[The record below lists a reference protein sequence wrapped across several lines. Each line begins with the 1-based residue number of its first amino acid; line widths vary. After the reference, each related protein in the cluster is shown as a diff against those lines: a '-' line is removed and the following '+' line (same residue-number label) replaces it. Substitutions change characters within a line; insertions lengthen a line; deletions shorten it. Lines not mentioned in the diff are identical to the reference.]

1 MPDAVLHEPQRTRQA
16 GTGGVVL
23 VGFQEQENLG
33 LGYLAAVLRHDGR
46 PVTIADFQEEPAAIL
61 ATIRREQPIVVGFS
75 LIFQFYVH
83 RFGDLIRYLRTNGVD
98 CHFTIGG
105 HFPSLSYQHAL
116 ELIPELD
123 SVVRF
128 EGEMTLLALVD
139 AVEAGEDWRALQGL
153 AYAGADGPVANE
165 LRPLVR
171 DLDDLPYPERSYRA
185 MAVLGRRALPI
196 LASRGCVRTC
206 SFCSIHVFY
215 RAAPG
220 KVVRTRKP
228 VEIVREMRMLYD
240 ERGIT
245 IFLFQDDDF
254 PLFGPVWQRWTRNF
268 LEALRQADLAGK
280 VIWKINC
287 RADAVDPALFAEMKA
302 AGLYYVYMGLESGSE
317 DGLETLN
324 KDITVAENLRAVEI
338 LKTLGIV
345 YEFGFMLFDPSTTF
359 ESVRDNVAFLQRI
372 AGDGSAS
379 AAFCRMLPYDG
390 TPIKDT
396 LAREGRLKG
405 DVCDPDY
412 DYLDTRVTDYFAALT
427 GLLRLTGWIHGNPGL
442 SPQLKFAW
450 NEYGIMERL
459 FPALPDIEDY
469 KHQLMAV
476 TAASNDMLFRVI
488 ADVSYAVTEGRPHGW
503 TPERLR
509 AEATRFLEQFRI
521 ARDGFVRRNQA
532 IFLAPRQD
540 EPALA
545 ERTTAPTIT
554 EMLPAD
560 R

>member
-1 MPDAVLHEPQRTRQA
+1 MLTTE
-16 GTGGVVL
+16 TGGRPETEPHMMAYVRGAGRVVL

-33 LGYLAAVLRHDGR
+33 LGYLAATLRREGR
-46 PVTIADFQEEPAAIL
+46 AVTIVDFQEDHKTIL
-61 ATIRREQPIVVGFS
+61 DVIRRERPIVVGFS

-83 RFGDLIRYLRTNGVD
+83 RFGELIRYLRANGVD

-105 HFPSLSYQHAL
+105 HFPSLSYQHTL
-116 ELIPELD
+116 ELIPEID

-128 EGEMTLLALVD
+128 EGEATLVELVD
-139 AVEAGEDWRALQGL
+139 TVEAGGDWRFLLGIAFLSG
-153 AYAGADGPVANE
+153 GEPVANA

-171 DLDDLPYPERSYRA
+171 DLDDLPYPERSYRP
-185 MAVLGRRALPI
+185 MAVLGRKALPI
-196 LASRGCVRTC
+196 LASRGCIRTC

-228 VEIVREMRMLYD
+228 AEIVREMRMLYD
-240 ERGIT
+240 ERGISV
-245 IFLFQDDDF
+245 FLFQDDDF
-254 PLFGPVWQRWTRNF
+254 PVFGTVWQRWTREF
-268 LEALRQADLAGK
+268 LAELRAADLAGR
-280 VIWKINC
+280 IIFKINC
-287 RADAVDPALFAEMKA
+287 RADAVDPVLFAEMKA

-324 KDITVAENLRAVEI
+324 KNITVEENVRAVDT
-338 LKTLGIV
+338 LKSLGLV

-359 ESVRDNVAFLQRI
+359 ESVRDNVAFLRRI

-390 TPIKDT
+390 TPIKDE
-396 LAREGRLKG
+396 LKAAGRLKG

-412 DYLDTRVTDYFAALT
+412 DYLDPRVDDYFAALT

-459 FPALPDIEDY
+459 FPALHDILDY
-469 KHQLMAV
+469 KAALMAV
-476 TAASNDMLFRVI
+476 TAASNEMLFQVI
-488 ADVSYAVTEGRPHGW
+488 EDISYAITEGRPHRW
-503 TPERLR
+503 TPARLKDEG
-509 AEATRFLEQFRI
+509 ARFIGQFRQ
-521 ARDGFVRRNQA
+521 ARDGFVMRNQTV
-532 IFLAPRQD
+532 FR
-540 EPALA
+540 EALA
-545 ERTTAPTIT
+545 EREAVTA
-554 EMLPAD
+554 
-560 R
+560 

>member
-1 MPDAVLHEPQRTRQA
+1 MNTVISGRPGTEPQMMSHVRMSHVQRA
-16 GTGGVVL
+16 GRVVL

-33 LGYLAAVLRHDGR
+33 LGYLAATLRREGR
-46 PVTIADFQEEPAAIL
+46 KVTIVDFQEDHRTIL
-61 ATIRREQPIVVGFS
+61 EVIRREAPIVVGFS

-83 RFGDLIRYLRTNGVD
+83 RFGELIRYLRANGID

-128 EGEMTLLALVD
+128 EGEATLVELVD
-139 AVEAGEDWRALQGL
+139 TIEAGGDWRFLLGIAFKSGEE
-153 AYAGADGPVANE
+153 VIANA

-171 DLDDLPYPERSYRA
+171 DLDDLPYPERSYRP
-185 MAVLGRRALPI
+185 MVVLGRKALPI

-215 RAAPG
+215 RSAPG

-228 VEIVREMRMLYD
+228 AEIVREMRMLHD

-254 PLFGPVWQRWTRNF
+254 PLFGPVWQRWTREF
-268 LEALRQADLAGK
+268 LAELHGAGLAGK

-287 RADAVDPALFAEMKA
+287 RADAVDPVLFAEMKE
-302 AGLYYVYMGLESGSE
+302 AGLYYVYMGLESGSD

-338 LKTLGIV
+338 LKSLGLV

-359 ESVRDNVAFLQRI
+359 DSVRDNVAFLRQI

-390 TPIKDT
+390 TPIKDV
-396 LAREGRLKG
+396 LAKAGRLKG

-412 DYLDTRVTDYFAALT
+412 DYLDPRVDEYFQALT

-459 FPALPDIEDY
+459 FPGLPDIQDY
-469 KHQLMAV
+469 KTALKAV
-476 TAASNDMLFRVI
+476 TAASNAMLFQVI
-488 ADVSYAVTEGRPHGW
+488 EDISYAITEGRPHGW
-503 TPERLR
+503 TSDRLR
-509 AEATRFLEQFRI
+509 NEGARFIDQFRE
-521 ARDGFVRRNQA
+521 ARDGFVLRNQDVFRA
-532 IFLAPRQD
+532 
-540 EPALA
+540 ALA
-545 ERTTAPTIT
+545 ER
-554 EMLPAD
+554 EMA
-560 R
+560 

>member
-1 MPDAVLHEPQRTRQA
+1 MNTAISGRPGTEPQMMTSVRMPHVR
-16 GTGGVVL
+16 GEGRVVL

-33 LGYLAAVLRHDGR
+33 LGYLAATLRREGR
-46 PVTIADFQEEPAAIL
+46 TVMIVDFQEDHRTIL
-61 ATIRREQPIVVGFS
+61 EVIRREQPIVVGFS

-83 RFGDLIRYLRTNGVD
+83 RFGELIRYLRANGID

-128 EGEMTLLALVD
+128 DGEATLVELVD
-139 AVEAGEDWRALQGL
+139 TIEAGGDWRFLLGIAFKSG
-153 AYAGADGPVANE
+153 GEVTANA

-171 DLDDLPYPERSYRA
+171 DLDDLPYPERSYRP
-185 MAVLGRRALPI
+185 MAVLGRKALPL

-215 RAAPG
+215 RSAPG

-228 VEIVREMRMLYD
+228 AEIVREMRMLHD
-240 ERGIT
+240 EHGIT
-245 IFLFQDDDF
+245 VFLFQDDDF
-254 PLFGPVWQRWTRNF
+254 PLFGPVWQRWTREF
-268 LEALRQADLAGK
+268 IAELYRAGLARK
-280 VIWKINC
+280 IIWKINC
-287 RADAVDPALFAEMKA
+287 RADAVDPVLFAEMKE

-338 LKTLGIV
+338 LKSLGLV

-359 ESVRDNVAFLQRI
+359 DSVRDNVAFLRQI

-390 TPIKDT
+390 TPIKDV
-396 LAREGRLKG
+396 LAKEGRLKG

-412 DYLDTRVTDYFAALT
+412 DYLDPRVDEYFQALT

-459 FPALPDIEDY
+459 FPGLPDIQDY
-469 KHQLMAV
+469 KKALKSV
-476 TAASNDMLFRVI
+476 TAASNAMLFQVI
-488 ADVSYAVTEGRPHGW
+488 EDISYAITEGRPHDW
-503 TPERLR
+503 TSDRLR
-509 AEATRFLEQFRI
+509 SEGAGFIDQFRE
-521 ARDGFVRRNQA
+521 ARDGFVLRNQDVFRA
-532 IFLAPRQD
+532 
-540 EPALA
+540 ALA
-545 ERTTAPTIT
+545 EREAVS
-554 EMLPAD
+554 A
-560 R
+560 

>member
-1 MPDAVLHEPQRTRQA
+1 MLTTE
-16 GTGGVVL
+16 TGGPETEPHMMNCVRGAGRVVL

-33 LGYLAAVLRHDGR
+33 LGYLAATLRREGR
-46 PVTIADFQEEPAAIL
+46 VVTIVDFQEDHKTIL
-61 ATIRREQPIVVGFS
+61 NVIRRERPIVVGFS

-83 RFGDLIRYLRTNGVD
+83 RFGELIRYLRANGVD

-105 HFPSLSYQHAL
+105 HFPSLSYQHTL
-116 ELIPELD
+116 ELIPEID

-128 EGEMTLLALVD
+128 EGEATLVELVD
-139 AVEAGEDWRALQGL
+139 TVEAGGDWRFLLGIAFLSG
-153 AYAGADGPVANE
+153 GEPVANA

-171 DLDDLPYPERSYRA
+171 DLDDLPYPERSYRP
-185 MAVLGRRALPI
+185 MAVLGRKALPI
-196 LASRGCVRTC
+196 LASRGCIRTC

-228 VEIVREMRMLYD
+228 AEIVREMRMLHD
-240 ERGIT
+240 ERGISV
-245 IFLFQDDDF
+245 FLFQDDDF
-254 PLFGPVWQRWTRNF
+254 PVFGTVWQRWTREF
-268 LEALRQADLAGK
+268 LAELRGADLAGR
-280 VIWKINC
+280 IIFKINC
-287 RADAVDPALFAEMKA
+287 RADAVDPVLFAEMKA

-324 KDITVAENLRAVEI
+324 KNITVEQNVRAVDT
-338 LKTLGIV
+338 LKSLGLV

-359 ESVRDNVAFLQRI
+359 ESVRDNVAFLRRI

-390 TPIKDT
+390 TPIKDE
-396 LAREGRLKG
+396 LKAAGRLKG

-412 DYLDTRVTDYFAALT
+412 DYLDPRVDEYFSALT

-459 FPALPDIEDY
+459 FPALPDIRDY
-469 KHQLMAV
+469 KAALMAV
-476 TAASNDMLFRVI
+476 TAASNEMLFQVI
-488 ADVSYAVTEGRPHGW
+488 EDISYAITEGRPHRW
-503 TPERLR
+503 TSARLKDEGAR
-509 AEATRFLEQFRI
+509 FIDQFRQARDSFVLRNQGVFLE
-521 ARDGFVRRNQA
+521 
-532 IFLAPRQD
+532 
-540 EPALA
+540 ALA
-545 ERTTAPTIT
+545 EREAVS
-554 EMLPAD
+554 A
-560 R
+560 

>member
-1 MPDAVLHEPQRTRQA
+1 MNTI
-16 GTGGVVL
+16 TGGRPEAEPHMMNYVRGAGRVVL
-23 VGFQEQENLG
+23 VGFLEQENLG
-33 LGYLAAVLRHDGR
+33 LGYLAATLRREGR
-46 PVTIADFQEEPAAIL
+46 QVTIVDFQEDHRTIL
-61 ATIRREQPIVVGFS
+61 EVIRREQPIVVGFS

-83 RFGDLIRYLRTNGVD
+83 RFGDLIRYLRENGVD

-105 HFPSLSYQHAL
+105 HFPSLSYQHTL

-128 EGEMTLLALVD
+128 EGEQTLVELVD
-139 AVEAGEDWRALQGL
+139 TIEADGDWRFLLGIAFRSG
-153 AYAGADGPVANE
+153 GEVMANA

-171 DLDDLPYPERSYRA
+171 DLDDLPYPERGQRPMS
-185 MAVLGRRALPI
+185 VLGRKALPI

-215 RAAPG
+215 RSAPG

-228 VEIVREMRMLYD
+228 VEIVREMRMLHD

-245 IFLFQDDDF
+245 VFLFQDDDF
-254 PLFGPVWQRWTRNF
+254 PLFGPVWQRWTREF
-268 LEALRQADLAGK
+268 IAELYRAGLARK

-287 RADAVDPALFAEMKA
+287 RADAVDPVLFAEMKE

-338 LKTLGIV
+338 LKSLGLV

-359 ESVRDNVAFLQRI
+359 DSVRDNVAFLRQI

-390 TPIKDT
+390 TPIKDV
-396 LAREGRLKG
+396 LAKEGRLKG

-412 DYLDTRVTDYFAALT
+412 DYLDPRVDAYFQALT

-459 FPALPDIEDY
+459 FPGLPDIQDY
-469 KHQLMAV
+469 KKALKQV
-476 TAASNDMLFRVI
+476 TAASNAMLFQVI
-488 ADVSYAVTEGRPHGW
+488 EDISYAITENRPHDWTSDRLRTEG
-503 TPERLR
+503 
-509 AEATRFLEQFRI
+509 ARFIAQFRD
-521 ARDGFVRRNQA
+521 ARDGFVLRNQDVFRA
-532 IFLAPRQD
+532 
-540 EPALA
+540 ALA
-545 ERTTAPTIT
+545 EREAVS
-554 EMLPAD
+554 A
-560 R
+560 

>member
-1 MPDAVLHEPQRTRQA
+1 MTTAAGGRPETEPHMMNYVRGA
-16 GTGGVVL
+16 GRVVL
-23 VGFQEQENLG
+23 VGFLEQENLG
-33 LGYLAAVLRHDGR
+33 LGYLAATLRREGR
-46 PVTIADFQEEPAAIL
+46 QVTIVDFQEDHRTIL
-61 ATIRREQPIVVGFS
+61 EIIRREQPIVVGFS

-83 RFGDLIRYLRTNGVD
+83 RFGDLIRYLRANGVA

-105 HFPSLSYQHAL
+105 HFPSLSYQHTL

-128 EGEMTLLALVD
+128 EGEATLVELVD
-139 AVEAGEDWRALQGL
+139 TIEADGDWRFLLGIAFKSG
-153 AYAGADGPVANE
+153 GEVMANA

-171 DLDDLPYPERSYRA
+171 DLDDLPYPERSYRP
-185 MAVLGRRALPI
+185 MSVLGRKALPI

-215 RAAPG
+215 RSAPG

-228 VEIVREMRMLYD
+228 AEIVREMRMLHD

-254 PLFGPVWQRWTRNF
+254 PLFGPVWQRWTREF
-268 LEALRQADLAGK
+268 IAELYRAGLARK

-287 RADAVDPALFAEMKA
+287 RADAVDPVLFAEMKE

-338 LKTLGIV
+338 LKSLGLV

-359 ESVRDNVAFLQRI
+359 DSVRDNVAFLRQI

-390 TPIKDT
+390 TPIKDV
-396 LAREGRLKG
+396 LAKEGRLKG

-412 DYLDTRVTDYFAALT
+412 DYLDSRVDDYFRALT

-459 FPALPDIEDY
+459 FPGLTDIQDY
-469 KHQLMAV
+469 KKALKSV
-476 TAASNDMLFRVI
+476 TAASNAMLFQVI
-488 ADVSYAVTEGRPHGW
+488 EDISYAITEGRPHGW
-503 TPERLR
+503 TSERLR
-509 AEATRFLEQFRI
+509 TEGARFIAEFRE
-521 ARDGFVRRNQA
+521 ARDGFVLRNQDVFRA
-532 IFLAPRQD
+532 
-540 EPALA
+540 ALA
-545 ERTTAPTIT
+545 EREVVTA
-554 EMLPAD
+554 
-560 R
+560 

>member
-1 MPDAVLHEPQRTRQA
+1 MNTATSGRPQTEPHMMSHVRGA
-16 GTGGVVL
+16 GRVVL
-23 VGFQEQENLG
+23 VGFLEQENLG
-33 LGYLAAVLRHDGR
+33 LGYLAATLRREGR
-46 PVTIADFQEEPAAIL
+46 HVTIVDFQEDHRTIL
-61 ATIRREQPIVVGFS
+61 ETIRREQPIVVGFS

-83 RFGDLIRYLRTNGVD
+83 RFGALIRYLRENGVG

-128 EGEMTLLALVD
+128 EGEQTLVELVD
-139 AVEAGEDWRALQGL
+139 TVEAGGDWRFLLGIAFKSG
-153 AYAGADGPVANE
+153 GEVMANA

-171 DLDDLPYPERSYRA
+171 DLDDLPYPERGQQP
-185 MAVLGRRALPI
+185 MAVLGRKALPI

-228 VEIVREMRMLYD
+228 VEIVREMRMLHD

-245 IFLFQDDDF
+245 VFLFQDDDF
-254 PLFGPVWQRWTRNF
+254 PLFGPVWQRWTREF
-268 LEALRQADLAGK
+268 IAELYRAQLAGK

-287 RADAVDPALFAEMKA
+287 RADAVDPVLFAEMKE

-324 KDITVAENLRAVEI
+324 KDITVAENIRAVEI
-338 LKTLGIV
+338 LKSLGLV

-359 ESVRDNVAFLQRI
+359 DSVRDNVAFLRQI

-390 TPIKDT
+390 TPIKDV
-396 LAREGRLKG
+396 LAKEGRLKG

-412 DYLDTRVTDYFAALT
+412 DYLDPRVDAYFQALT

-459 FPALPDIEDY
+459 FPDLPDIQDY
-469 KHQLMAV
+469 KKALKSV
-476 TAASNDMLFRVI
+476 TAASNAMLFKVI
-488 ADVSYAVTEGRPHGW
+488 EDISYAITEGRPHEW
-503 TPERLR
+503 TSERLR
-509 AEATRFLEQFRI
+509 TEGARFIAQFRE
-521 ARDGFVRRNQA
+521 ARDGFVLHNQDVFRA
-532 IFLAPRQD
+532 
-540 EPALA
+540 ALG
-545 ERTTAPTIT
+545 ER
-554 EMLPAD
+554 EMVSA
-560 R
+560 

>member
-1 MPDAVLHEPQRTRQA
+1 MNIVAGGRPDTGPQMSTHVRGA
-16 GTGGVVL
+16 GRVVL
-23 VGFQEQENLG
+23 VGFLEQENLG
-33 LGYLAAVLRHDGR
+33 LGYLAATLRREGR
-46 PVTIADFQEEPAAIL
+46 QVTIVDFQEDHRTIL
-61 ATIRREQPIVVGFS
+61 EVIRREQPIVVGFS

-83 RFGDLIRYLRTNGVD
+83 RFGDLIRYLRENGVD

-105 HFPSLSYQHAL
+105 HFPSLSYQHTL

-128 EGEMTLLALVD
+128 EGEQTLVELVD
-139 AVEAGEDWRALQGL
+139 TIEADGDWRFLLGIAFRSG
-153 AYAGADGPVANE
+153 GEVMANA

-171 DLDDLPYPERSYRA
+171 DLDDLPYPERNQRP
-185 MAVLGRRALPI
+185 MAVLGRKALPI

-228 VEIVREMRMLYD
+228 AEIVREMRMLHD

-245 IFLFQDDDF
+245 VFLFQDDDF
-254 PLFGPVWQRWTRNF
+254 PLFGPVWQRWTREF
-268 LEALRQADLAGK
+268 IAELYRAQLAGK

-287 RADAVDPALFAEMKA
+287 RADAVDPVLFAEMKE
-302 AGLYYVYMGLESGSE
+302 AGLYYVYMGLESGSD

-324 KDITVAENLRAVEI
+324 KDITVAENIRAVEI
-338 LKTLGIV
+338 LKSLGLV

-359 ESVRDNVAFLQRI
+359 DSVRDNVAFLRQI

-390 TPIKDT
+390 TPIKDV
-396 LAREGRLKG
+396 LAKEGRLKG

-412 DYLDTRVTDYFAALT
+412 DYLDPRVDAYFQALT

-450 NEYGIMERL
+450 SEYGIMERL
-459 FPALPDIEDY
+459 FPGLPDIQDY
-469 KHQLMAV
+469 KKALKQV
-476 TAASNDMLFRVI
+476 TAASNAMLFQVI
-488 ADVSYAVTEGRPHGW
+488 EDISYAITEGREHAW
-503 TPERLR
+503 TSDRLR
-509 AEATRFLEQFRI
+509 TEGARFIAQFRE
-521 ARDGFVRRNQA
+521 ARDGFVLRNQHVFRA
-532 IFLAPRQD
+532 
-540 EPALA
+540 ALA
-545 ERTTAPTIT
+545 QREAVTA
-554 EMLPAD
+554 
-560 R
+560 

>member
-1 MPDAVLHEPQRTRQA
+1 MPTTEAGGPETEPHMMSYVRGA
-16 GTGGVVL
+16 GRVVL

-33 LGYLAAVLRHDGR
+33 LGYLAATLRREGR
-46 PVTIADFQEEPAAIL
+46 TVTIVDFQEDHKTIL
-61 ATIRREQPIVVGFS
+61 GVIRRERPIVVGFS

-83 RFGDLIRYLRTNGVD
+83 RFGELIRYLRANGVD

-105 HFPSLSYQHAL
+105 HFPSLSYQHTL
-116 ELIPELD
+116 ELIPEID

-128 EGEMTLLALVD
+128 EGEATLVELVD
-139 AVEAGEDWRALQGL
+139 TVEAGGDWRFLLGIAFLSG
-153 AYAGADGPVANE
+153 GEPVANA

-171 DLDDLPYPERSYRA
+171 DLDDLPYPERSYRP
-185 MAVLGRRALPI
+185 MAVLGRKALPI
-196 LASRGCVRTC
+196 LASRGCIRTC

-228 VEIVREMRMLYD
+228 AEIVREMRMLYD
-240 ERGIT
+240 ERGISV
-245 IFLFQDDDF
+245 FLFQDDDF
-254 PLFGPVWQRWTRNF
+254 PVFGTVWQRWTRGF
-268 LEALRQADLAGK
+268 LAELRAADLAGR
-280 VIWKINC
+280 IIFKINC
-287 RADAVDPALFAEMKA
+287 RADAVDPVLFAEMKA

-324 KDITVAENLRAVEI
+324 KNITVEENIRAVDT
-338 LKTLGIV
+338 LKSLGLV

-359 ESVRDNVAFLQRI
+359 ESVRDNVAFLRRI

-390 TPIKDT
+390 TPIKDE
-396 LAREGRLKG
+396 LKAAGRLKG

-412 DYLDTRVTDYFAALT
+412 DYLDPRVDAYFAALT

-459 FPALPDIEDY
+459 FPALPDIQDY
-469 KHQLMAV
+469 KAALMAV
-476 TAASNDMLFRVI
+476 TAASNEMLFQVI
-488 ADVSYAVTEGRPHGW
+488 EDISYAITEGRPHDW
-503 TPERLR
+503 SSVRLK
-509 AEATRFLEQFRI
+509 AEGARFIDQFRQ
-521 ARDGFVRRNQA
+521 ARDGFVMRNQQV
-532 IFLAPRQD
+532 FRK
-540 EPALA
+540 ALM
-545 ERTTAPTIT
+545 EREAVTA
-554 EMLPAD
+554 
-560 R
+560 

>member
-1 MPDAVLHEPQRTRQA
+1 MNSVAGGHPGTEPHTMSYIRGA
-16 GTGGVVL
+16 GRVVL
-23 VGFQEQENLG
+23 VGFLEQENLG
-33 LGYLAAVLRHDGR
+33 LGYLAATLRREGR
-46 PVTIADFQEEPAAIL
+46 KVTIVDFLADHDAIL
-61 ATIRREQPIVVGFS
+61 EIVRRETPIVVGFS

-83 RFGDLIRYLRTNGVD
+83 RFAALIRYLRANGVA

-105 HFPSLSYQHAL
+105 HFPSLSYQHTL

-128 EGEMTLLALVD
+128 EGEATLVELVD
-139 AVEAGEDWRALQGL
+139 TVEAGGDWRFLLGIAFRSG
-153 AYAGADGPVANE
+153 GEVVANA

-171 DLDDLPYPERSYRA
+171 DLDDLPYPERSQRP
-185 MAVLGRRALPI
+185 MAVLGRKALPI

-215 RAAPG
+215 RSAPG

-228 VEIVREMRMLYD
+228 AEIVREMRMLHD

-245 IFLFQDDDF
+245 VFLFQDDDF
-254 PLFGPVWQRWTRNF
+254 PLFGPVWQRWTRDF
-268 LEALRQADLAGK
+268 IAELYRAGLARR

-287 RADAVDPALFAEMKA
+287 RADAVDPVLFAEMKE

-317 DGLETLN
+317 DGLEMLN

-338 LKTLGIV
+338 LKSLGLV

-359 ESVRDNVAFLQRI
+359 DSVRDNVAFLRQI

-396 LAREGRLKG
+396 LAKEGRLKG

-412 DYLDTRVTDYFAALT
+412 DYLDPRVDDYFRALT

-459 FPALPDIEDY
+459 FPGLPDIQDY
-469 KHQLMAV
+469 KKALKSV
-476 TAASNDMLFRVI
+476 TAASNAMLFQVI
-488 ADVSYAVTEGRPHGW
+488 EDISYAVTEGRPHGW
-503 TPERLR
+503 TSDRLR
-509 AEATRFLEQFRI
+509 AEGARFIAQFRE
-521 ARDGFVRRNQA
+521 ARDGFVLRNQDVFRA
-532 IFLAPRQD
+532 
-540 EPALA
+540 AL
-545 ERTTAPTIT
+545 T
-554 EMLPAD
+554 EQESVIA
-560 R
+560 

>member
-1 MPDAVLHEPQRTRQA
+1 MKIIESGDRV
-16 GTGGVVL
+16 GGPSRAKNSGSVVL

-33 LGYLAAVLRHDGR
+33 LGYLAATLRREGR
-46 PVTIADFQEEPAAIL
+46 DVTIVDFEEEPRAIL
-61 ATIRREQPIVVGFS
+61 AIIRKNDPIVVGFS

-83 RFGDLIRYLRTNGVD
+83 RFGDLIRYLRANGVD

-105 HFPSLSYQHAL
+105 HFPSLSYQHTL

-128 EGEMTLLALVD
+128 EGEATLVELVD
-139 AVEAGEDWRALQGL
+139 TVEAGADWRYLLGIAFLSG
-153 AYAGADGPVANE
+153 GEPVAND

-171 DLDDLPYPERSYRA
+171 DLDDLPYPERSYRP
-185 MAVLGRRALPI
+185 MAVLGRKALPI
-196 LASRGCVRTC
+196 LASRGCIRTC

-228 VEIVREMRMLYD
+228 AEIVREMRMLYD
-240 ERGIT
+240 EQHIS

-254 PLFGPVWQRWTRNF
+254 PVFGPVWQRWTRTF
-268 LEALRQADLAGK
+268 LAELHAAGLVGK

-324 KDITVAENLRAVEI
+324 KNITVEENVRAVDT
-338 LKTLGIV
+338 LKALGLV

-359 ESVRDNVAFLQRI
+359 DSVRDNVAFLRRI

-390 TPIKDT
+390 TPIKDE
-396 LAREGRLKG
+396 LKKAGRLKG

-412 DYLDTRVTDYFAALT
+412 DYLDPRVDEYFSALT

-459 FPALPDIEDY
+459 FPGLPDIQDY
-469 KHQLMAV
+469 KKALMAV
-476 TAASNDMLFRVI
+476 TAASNEMLFQVI
-488 ADVSYAVTEGRPHGW
+488 EDISFAVTQDLPHQW
-503 TPERLR
+503 TAAKLR
-509 AEATRFLEQFRI
+509 NDAACFIDQFRE
-521 ARDGFVRRNQA
+521 ARDGFVMRNQHV
-532 IFLAPRQD
+532 FR
-540 EPALA
+540 EALM
-545 ERTTAPTIT
+545 ERELVIT
-554 EMLPAD
+554 
-560 R
+560 

>member
-1 MPDAVLHEPQRTRQA
+1 MMAYVRGA
-16 GTGGVVL
+16 GRVVL

-33 LGYLAAVLRHDGR
+33 LGYLAAALRREGR
-46 PVTIADFQEEPAAIL
+46 TVTIVDFQEDHKTIL
-61 ATIRREQPIVVGFS
+61 GVIRRERPIVVGFS

-83 RFGDLIRYLRTNGVD
+83 RFGELIRYLRANGVD

-105 HFPSLSYQHAL
+105 HFPSLSYQHTL
-116 ELIPELD
+116 ELIPEID

-128 EGEMTLLALVD
+128 EGEATLVELVD
-139 AVEAGEDWRALQGL
+139 TIEAGGDWRFLLGIAFLSG
-153 AYAGADGPVANE
+153 GEPVANA

-185 MAVLGRRALPI
+185 MAVLGHKALPI
-196 LASRGCVRTC
+196 LASRGCIRTC

-228 VEIVREMRMLYD
+228 AEIVREMRMLYD
-240 ERGIT
+240 ERGISV
-245 IFLFQDDDF
+245 FLFQDDDF
-254 PLFGPVWQRWTRNF
+254 PVFGTVWQRWTREF
-268 LEALRQADLAGK
+268 LAELRAADLAGR
-280 VIWKINC
+280 IIFKINC
-287 RADAVDPALFAEMKA
+287 RADAVDPVLFAEMKA

-324 KDITVAENLRAVEI
+324 KNITVEENVRAVDT
-338 LKTLGIV
+338 LKSLGLV

-359 ESVRDNVAFLQRI
+359 ESVRDNVAFLRRI

-390 TPIKDT
+390 TPIKDELKT
-396 LAREGRLKG
+396 AGRLKG

-412 DYLDTRVTDYFAALT
+412 DYLDPRVDEYFAALT

-459 FPALPDIEDY
+459 FPALPDIQAY
-469 KHQLMAV
+469 KAALMTV
-476 TAASNDMLFRVI
+476 TAASNEMLFQVI
-488 ADVSYAVTEGRPHGW
+488 EDISYAITEGRPHRW
-503 TPERLR
+503 SSSRLR
-509 AEATRFLEQFRI
+509 DEGTRFIDQFRQ
-521 ARDGFVRRNQA
+521 ARDGFVMRNQQV
-532 IFLAPRQD
+532 FR
-540 EPALA
+540 EALA
-545 ERTTAPTIT
+545 EREAVTA
-554 EMLPAD
+554 
-560 R
+560 

>member
-1 MPDAVLHEPQRTRQA
+1 MPDAVLHDPQLMRRA

-33 LGYLAAVLRHDGR
+33 LGYLAAVLHRAGR
-46 PVTIADFQEEPAAIL
+46 RVTIADFQEEPAAIL
-61 ATIRREQPIVVGFS
+61 ATIRRERPVVVGFS

-83 RFGDLIRYLRTNGVD
+83 RFGALIRYLRAHGVD

-105 HFPSLSYQHAL
+105 HFPSLSYQHTL
-116 ELIPELD
+116 QLIPEID

-128 EGEMTLLALVD
+128 EGEMTLLELVD
-139 AVEAGEDWRALQGL
+139 TVQAGGDWRALRGL
-153 AYAGADGPVANE
+153 AYAGADGAVANE

-171 DLDDLPYPERSYRA
+171 DLDDLPYPERSYRP

-196 LASRGCVRTC
+196 LASRGCARTC

-228 VEIVREMRMLYD
+228 AEIVREMRMLY
-240 ERGIT
+240 EQRGIT

-254 PLFGPVWQRWTRNF
+254 PLFGPVWRRWTRSF
-268 LEALRQADLAGK
+268 LEEVRLAGLAGK

-287 RADAVDPALFAEMKA
+287 RADAVDPELFAEMKA

-324 KDITVAENLRAVEI
+324 KDITVAQNIRAVEI
-338 LKTLGIV
+338 LKALGLV

-359 ESVRDNVAFLQRI
+359 QSVRDNVAFLRRI
-372 AGDGSAS
+372 AGDGSAC

-390 TPIKDT
+390 TPIKDV
-396 LAREGRLKG
+396 LAQEGRLKG

-412 DYLDTRVTDYFAALT
+412 DYLDPRVGQYFAVLT

-459 FPALPDIEDY
+459 FPALPDIQEY
-469 KHQLMAV
+469 KQELMAV
-476 TAASNDMLFRVI
+476 TAVSNDMLFQVI
-488 ADVSYAVTEGRPHGW
+488 EDVADAVTEDYPHDW
-503 TPERLR
+503 TPARLR
-509 AEATRFLEQFRI
+509 VEATCFLEEFRF
-521 ARDGFVRRNQA
+521 ARDGFVQRNQA
-532 IFLAPRQD
+532 IFLAS
-540 EPALA
+540 
-545 ERTTAPTIT
+545 
-554 EMLPAD
+554 PAD
-560 R
+560 NPPKARVPQARPLICSAKST

>member
-1 MPDAVLHEPQRTRQA
+1 MLMSETGGSPETAPQISACVR
-16 GTGGVVL
+16 GTGSVVL
-23 VGFQEQENLG
+23 IGFQEQENLG
-33 LGYLAAVLRHDGR
+33 LGYLAAALRREGR
-46 PVTIADFQEEPAAIL
+46 AVTIVDFQEDHKTIL
-61 ATIRREQPIVVGFS
+61 DIIRREQPIVVGFS

-83 RFGDLIRYLRTNGVD
+83 RFGELIRYLRAHGVD

-105 HFPSLSYQHAL
+105 HFPSLSYRHTL

-128 EGEMTLLALVD
+128 EGEATLVELVD
-139 AVEAGEDWRALQGL
+139 TIEGGGDWRYLLGL
-153 AYAGADGPVANE
+153 AFLAGGEVVAND

-171 DLDDLPYPERSYRA
+171 DLDDLPYPERSYRP
-185 MAVLGRRALPI
+185 MAVLGRKALPI
-196 LASRGCVRTC
+196 LASRGCIRTC

-228 VEIVREMRMLYD
+228 AEIVREMRMLYD
-240 ERGIT
+240 ERGIS

-254 PLFGPVWQRWTRNF
+254 PVFGTVWQRWTREF
-268 LEALRQADLAGK
+268 LAELYRAGLAGK

-287 RADAVDPALFAEMKA
+287 RADAVEPVLFAEMKE

-317 DGLETLN
+317 DGLDTLN
-324 KDITVAENLRAVEI
+324 KNITVAQNIRAVEV
-338 LKTLGIV
+338 LKSLGLV

-359 ESVRDNVAFLQRI
+359 DSVRDNVAFLRRI

-390 TPIKDT
+390 TPIKDE
-396 LAREGRLKG
+396 LAKAGRLKG

-412 DYLDTRVTDYFAALT
+412 DYLDPRVDDYFAALT

-459 FPALPDIEDY
+459 FPGLPDVQNY
-469 KHQLMAV
+469 KAALKAV
-476 TAASNDMLFRVI
+476 TAASNEMLFQVI
-488 ADVSYAVTEGRPHGW
+488 EDISYSITEGRPHGW
-503 TPERLR
+503 TSARLK
-509 AEATRFLEQFRI
+509 AEGARFIDQFRQ
-521 ARDGFVRRNQA
+521 ARDGFVLRNQSV
-532 IFLAPRQD
+532 FL
-540 EPALA
+540 EALK
-545 ERTTAPTIT
+545 ERETVTA
-554 EMLPAD
+554 
-560 R
+560 

>member
-1 MPDAVLHEPQRTRQA
+1 MNTI
-16 GTGGVVL
+16 TGGRPEAEPHMMNYVRGAGRVVL
-23 VGFQEQENLG
+23 VGFLEQENLG
-33 LGYLAAVLRHDGR
+33 LGYLAATLRREGR
-46 PVTIADFQEEPAAIL
+46 QVTIVDFQEDHRTIL
-61 ATIRREQPIVVGFS
+61 EVIRREQPIVVGFS

-83 RFGDLIRYLRTNGVD
+83 RFGDLIRYLRENGVD

-105 HFPSLSYQHAL
+105 HFPSLSYQHTL

-128 EGEMTLLALVD
+128 EGEQTLVELVD
-139 AVEAGEDWRALQGL
+139 TIEADGDWRFLLGIAFRSG
-153 AYAGADGPVANE
+153 GEVMANA

-171 DLDDLPYPERSYRA
+171 DLDDLPYPERGQRPMS
-185 MAVLGRRALPI
+185 VLGRKALPI

-215 RAAPG
+215 RSAPG

-228 VEIVREMRMLYD
+228 VEIVREMRMLHD

-245 IFLFQDDDF
+245 VFLFQDDDF
-254 PLFGPVWQRWTRNF
+254 PLFGPVWQRWTREF
-268 LEALRQADLAGK
+268 IAELYRAGLARK

-287 RADAVDPALFAEMKA
+287 RADAVDPVLFAEMKE

-338 LKTLGIV
+338 LKSLGLV

-359 ESVRDNVAFLQRI
+359 DSVRDNVAFLRQI

-390 TPIKDT
+390 TPIKDV
-396 LAREGRLKG
+396 LAKEGRLKG

-412 DYLDTRVTDYFAALT
+412 DYLDPRVDAYFQALT

-459 FPALPDIEDY
+459 FPGLPDIQDY
-469 KHQLMAV
+469 KKALKQV
-476 TAASNDMLFRVI
+476 TAASNAMLFQVI
-488 ADVSYAVTEGRPHGW
+488 EDISYAITENRPHDWTSDRLRTEGG
-503 TPERLR
+503 
-509 AEATRFLEQFRI
+509 RFIAQFRD
-521 ARDGFVRRNQA
+521 ARDGFVLRNQDVFRA
-532 IFLAPRQD
+532 
-540 EPALA
+540 ALA
-545 ERTTAPTIT
+545 EREAVS
-554 EMLPAD
+554 A
-560 R
+560 

>member
-1 MPDAVLHEPQRTRQA
+1 MKIIESGDGV
-16 GTGGVVL
+16 GNTGRPKNSGRVVL

-33 LGYLAAVLRHDGR
+33 LGYLAAMLRREGR
-46 PVTIADFQEEPAAIL
+46 DVTIVDFEEEPQAIL
-61 ATIRREQPIVVGFS
+61 AVIRRQEPIVVGFS

-83 RFGDLIRYLRTNGVD
+83 RFGELIRYLRANGVD

-105 HFPSLSYQHAL
+105 HFPSLSYQHTL

-128 EGEMTLLALVD
+128 EGETTLVELVD
-139 AVEAGEDWRALQGL
+139 TVEAGKDWRYLLGIAFLSGGE
-153 AYAGADGPVANE
+153 AVAND

-171 DLDDLPYPERSYRA
+171 DLDDLPYPERSYRP

-196 LASRGCVRTC
+196 LASRGCIRTC

-228 VEIVREMRMLYD
+228 AEIVREMRMLHD
-240 ERGIT
+240 EQHIS

-254 PLFGPVWQRWTRNF
+254 PVFGPVWQRWTRTF
-268 LEALRQADLAGK
+268 LAELHAAGLVGK
-280 VIWKINC
+280 IIWKINC
-287 RADAVDPALFAEMKA
+287 RADAVDPVLFAEMKA

-324 KDITVAENLRAVEI
+324 KNITVEQNVRAVET
-338 LKTLGIV
+338 LKSLGLV

-359 ESVRDNVAFLQRI
+359 ESVRDNVAFLRRI

-390 TPIKDT
+390 TPIKDE
-396 LAREGRLKG
+396 LKKAGRLKG

-412 DYLDTRVTDYFAALT
+412 DYLDPRVDEYFSALT

-459 FPALPDIEDY
+459 FPALPDIRRY
-469 KHQLMAV
+469 KAALKAV
-476 TAASNDMLFRVI
+476 TAASNEMLFQVI
-488 ADVSYAVTEGRPHGW
+488 EDISLSITEGRPHQW
-503 TPERLR
+503 TTDKLR
-509 AEATRFLEQFRI
+509 NDAACFIDQFRQ
-521 ARDGFVRRNQA
+521 ARDGFVTRNQHV
-532 IFLAPRQD
+532 FR
-540 EPALA
+540 EALA
-545 ERTTAPTIT
+545 KEVTREVVVA
-554 EMLPAD
+554 
-560 R
+560 

>member
-1 MPDAVLHEPQRTRQA
+1 MLTTE
-16 GTGGVVL
+16 TGGCPEAEPHMMGYVRGAGRVVL

-33 LGYLAAVLRHDGR
+33 LGYLAATLRREGR
-46 PVTIADFQEEPAAIL
+46 TVTIVDFQEDHKTIL
-61 ATIRREQPIVVGFS
+61 GVIRRERPVVVGFS

-83 RFGDLIRYLRTNGVD
+83 RFGELIRYLRANGVD

-105 HFPSLSYQHAL
+105 HFPSLSYQHTL
-116 ELIPELD
+116 ELIPEID

-128 EGEMTLLALVD
+128 EGEATLVELVD
-139 AVEAGEDWRALQGL
+139 TIEAGGDWRFLLGIAFLSG
-153 AYAGADGPVANE
+153 GEPIANA

-171 DLDDLPYPERSYRA
+171 DLDDLPYPERSYRP
-185 MAVLGRRALPI
+185 MAVLGRKALPI
-196 LASRGCVRTC
+196 LASRGCIRTC

-228 VEIVREMRMLYD
+228 AEIVREMRMLYD
-240 ERGIT
+240 ERGISV
-245 IFLFQDDDF
+245 FLFQDDDF
-254 PLFGPVWQRWTRNF
+254 PVFGAVWQRWTREF
-268 LEALRQADLAGK
+268 LAELRGADLAGR
-280 VIWKINC
+280 IIFKINC
-287 RADAVDPALFAEMKA
+287 RADAVDPVLFAEMKA

-324 KDITVAENLRAVEI
+324 KNITVEQNVRAVDT
-338 LKTLGIV
+338 LKSLGLV

-359 ESVRDNVAFLQRI
+359 DSVRDNVAFLRRI

-390 TPIKDT
+390 TPIKDE
-396 LAREGRLKG
+396 LKKAGRLKG

-412 DYLDTRVTDYFAALT
+412 DYLDPRVDDYFAALT

-459 FPALPDIEDY
+459 FPGLPDIRDY
-469 KHQLMAV
+469 KAALMAV
-476 TAASNDMLFRVI
+476 TAASNEMLFQVI
-488 ADVSYAVTEGRPHGW
+488 EDISYAITEGRPHRW
-503 TPERLR
+503 TSARLKDEG
-509 AEATRFLEQFRI
+509 ARFIDQFRL
-521 ARDGFVRRNQA
+521 ARDGFVMRNQQV
-532 IFLAPRQD
+532 FR
-540 EPALA
+540 EALM
-545 ERTTAPTIT
+545 EREAVS
-554 EMLPAD
+554 A
-560 R
+560 